1 MYVYHNMQT
10 PLMIAAKN
18 GHLECVK
25 LLISYGADLKRST
38 SHRHLLS
45 IKSHWGVIQLAEK
58 GGHPQVASYV
68 QQCLQDQKTLNT
80 TRAHLE
86 RSKSLATYH
95 FRLYRMKCTLY
106 PGCMTLATS
115 AI

>member
-1 MYVYHNMQT
+1 MQT

-38 SHRHLLS
+38 PQRHLLS
-45 IKSHWGVIQLAEK
+45 KSQGILQLAEK
-58 GGHPQVASYV
+58 AGHPQVASYI
-68 QQCLQDQKTLNT
+68 QECLQDQKALNT

-86 RSKSLATYH
+86 RSKSFKGALA
-95 FRLYRMKCTLY
+95 RK
-106 PGCMTLATS
+106 
-115 AI
+115 